1 MTDMSQVLAELERG
15 KADAKAGR
23 TTPVEPVLHR
33 MLDVA
38 DELDAHQD
46 RSDTA
51 VLKA

>member
-1 MTDMSQVLAELERG
+1 LQ
-15 KADAKAGR
+15 
-23 TTPVEPVLHR
+23 R